1 MATSVKARRPEAT
14 AAPMRAVRLGPRE
27 VMYERSADGTIHLT
41 SPHALAP
48 YPAKLTERLEYWA
61 AAAPER
67 TYLAQRAA
75 SGWRKISYG
84 ETLEQTC
91 RIGAALLR
99 RELSPARPIAILSG
113 NDVEHALIGLAAMY
127 VGIPYAPIS
136 PAYAL
141 ISNDFE
147 RLRSIIDLITPGLVF
162 AADGDSYARAIGA
175 AVRPDVEVV
184 VTRNPIPGRPT
195 TLFETLRAPTPTGA
209 ADAAHG
215 SVSPDSIAKLLFTSG
230 STGAP
235 KAVINTQ
242 RMWCSNQAMILS
254 QLAFFADEP
263 PVIVDWSPWHHTAGG
278 NHNFGFVLY
287 NGGTLYIDEGRP
299 APGAIETTVKNL
311 REIATNWYFT
321 VPKGYEALLPY
332 FRADARLRETFFS
345 RLKVLWFAGAAL
357 SQSVFDEMQELAR
370 ATCGER
376 IMFLTGL
383 GSTESA
389 PMAIARMW
397 QSRDSTNMGVP
408 VPGVE
413 LKLVPSEG
421 KLEAR
426 LRGPNIMPGYW
437 RQRDLTAQ
445 AFDEEG
451 FYKLG
456 DALKFED
463 PSDPRAGL
471 LFDGRV
477 AEDFKLTTGTWV
489 NVGPLRARLLAQLE
503 PYARDV
509 VIAGADRDEI
519 GALIFPNLE
528 ACRKL
533 AASAGDV
540 TSDARVRA
548 ELRARLSAFARTS
561 TGSSNRVCRAILLG
575 APPSLDAGEMTDK
588 GSINQRA
595 VLERRADLVAEL
607 YAPEPS
613 PRVLV
618 LDEGA

>member
-1 MATSVKARRPEAT
+1 M
-14 AAPMRAVRLGPRE
+14 
-27 VMYERSADGTIHLT
+27 
-41 SPHALAP
+41 
-48 YPAKLTERLEYWA
+48 
-61 AAAPER
+61 
-67 TYLAQRAA
+67 
-75 SGWRKISYG
+75 
-84 ETLEQTC
+84 
-91 RIGAALLR
+91 
-99 RELSPARPIAILSG
+99 
-113 NDVEHALIGLAAMY
+113 
-127 VGIPYAPIS
+127 
-136 PAYAL
+136 
-141 ISNDFE
+141 
-147 RLRSIIDLITPGLVF
+147 
-162 AADGDSYARAIGA
+162 
-175 AVRPDVEVV
+175 
-184 VTRNPIPGRPT
+184 
-195 TLFETLRAPTPTGA
+195 
-209 ADAAHG
+209 
-215 SVSPDSIAKLLFTSG
+215 
-230 STGAP
+230 
-235 KAVINTQ
+235 INTQ

-278 NHNFGFVLY
+278 NHDFGFVLY
-287 NGGTLYIDEGRP
+287 NGGTFYIDEGKP
-299 APGAIETTVKNL
+299 APGAIETTVQNL
-311 REIATNWYFT
+311 REVATNWYFT

-332 FRADARLRETFFS
+332 FRTDEALRRTFFS

-357 SQSVFDEMQELAR
+357 SQSVFDEMQELAL

-397 QSRDSTNMGVP
+397 QSKDSTNMGVP

-413 LKLVPSEG
+413 LKLVPSGG

-463 PSDPRAGL
+463 PADPGQGL
-471 LFDGRV
+471 LFDGRI
-477 AEDFKLTTGTWV
+477 AEDFKLATGTWV

-509 VIAGADRDEI
+509 VIAGGDRNEI
-519 GALIFPNLE
+519 GALIFPNLD
-528 ACRKL
+528 ACRRL
-533 AASAGDV
+533 AAGAADV
-540 TSDARVRA
+540 TGDARVLDA
-548 ELRARLSAFARTS
+548 LRARLTAFARTS
-561 TGSSNRVCRAILLG
+561 TGSSNRVCRAILL
-575 APPSLDAGEMTDK
+575 AEPPSLDAGEMTDK

-595 VLERRADLVAEL
+595 VLSRRADLVAEL
-607 YAPEPS
+607 YAPQPS

-618 LDEGA
+618 IGAGHEGLEA